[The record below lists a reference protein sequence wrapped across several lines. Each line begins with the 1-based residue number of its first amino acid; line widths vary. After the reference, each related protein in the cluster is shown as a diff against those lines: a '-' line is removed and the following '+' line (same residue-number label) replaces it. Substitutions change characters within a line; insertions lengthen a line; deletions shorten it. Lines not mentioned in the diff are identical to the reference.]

1 MSFVKETIA
10 LVAQFK
16 IKISHILEWF
26 SFLDF
31 TNRDSQLKREQE
43 WKREKMYHSFSNMT
57 KYSQP
62 RKETKMSL

>member
-16 IKISHILEWF
+16 IKISYILEWF

-31 TNRDSQLKREQE
+31 TNRFPIREQE
-43 WKREKMYHSFSNMT
+43 WKRQKMYHSFSNMT